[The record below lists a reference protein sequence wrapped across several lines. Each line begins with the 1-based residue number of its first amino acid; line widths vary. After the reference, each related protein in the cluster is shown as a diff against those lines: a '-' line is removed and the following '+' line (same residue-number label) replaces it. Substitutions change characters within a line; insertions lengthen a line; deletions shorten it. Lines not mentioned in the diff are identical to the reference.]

1 MISQEDLKLIGQE
14 VGKIIEDNV
23 MPQFQGIHDRM
34 DTFDERM
41 DKLDGKVDQLDG
53 RMDKLDGKVDQLDGR
68 MDTFDGRMYKLEA
81 LADKLLLG
89 ILDLQATAKE
99 TEKRLTRLE
108 EIAERTFL
116 RMDTFMKK
124 VETNEVEVIALRA
137 GLARAEERITVLE
150 RKLQIA

>member
-34 DTFDERM
+34 DTFDGRM

-53 RMDKLDGKVDQLDGR
+53 RMDKQESR
-68 MDTFDGRMYKLEA
+68 INKLEV

-108 EIAERTFL
+108 EIAEKTFL

-137 GLARAEERITVLE
+137 GLARAEERIAVLE